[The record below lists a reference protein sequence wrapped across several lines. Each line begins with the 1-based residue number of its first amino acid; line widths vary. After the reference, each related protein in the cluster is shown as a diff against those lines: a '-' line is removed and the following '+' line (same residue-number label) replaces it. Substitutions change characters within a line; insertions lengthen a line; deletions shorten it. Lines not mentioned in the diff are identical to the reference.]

1 MIFKSLW
8 QGPSCFNF
16 KNISLVIIRI
26 RLKISSIRSISLSA
40 MEKKELPNQA
50 ENLQNFFKM
59 LIKFVEVLIGSF
71 RLISSHQV
79 RSRDIFTANSNKSW
93 MKYINIFKKSSISMM
108 FVGTSNSKAKVVSS
122 CI

>member
-26 RLKISSIRSISLSA
+26 RLKISSIRSISLPA

-79 RSRDIFTANSNKSW
+79 RSRDIFTANSNKLW
-93 MKYINIFKKSSISMM
+93 MKYINIFKKVL
-108 FVGTSNSKAKVVSS
+108 FL
-122 CI
+122 

>member
-8 QGPSCFNF
+8 QDFNF

-79 RSRDIFTANSNKSW
+79 RSRDIFTANSNKLW
-93 MKYINIFKKSSISMM
+93 MKYINIFKKVL
-108 FVGTSNSKAKVVSS
+108 FL
-122 CI
+122 

>member
-16 KNISLVIIRI
+16 LYRI

-79 RSRDIFTANSNKSW
+79 RSRDIFTANSNKLW